1 MLNDTVVIVLN
12 GNSTWEI
19 DMPPTA
25 QEAAAAVAAAFAKK
39 PELARKHSE
48 YVLTYYATCEK
59 LRRVPL
65 PANER
70 TIAAVYYEVS
80 RTSKCLD
87 LLRRAIVVL
96 HAVFNEKNP
105 TRHPYLQTTLREH
118 RRDLRMRLRRAAL
131 RKTWNETSKRAKDRR
146 RKSAA
151 TP

>member
-1 MLNDTVVIVLN
+1 ML
-12 GNSTWEI
+12 
-19 DMPPTA
+19 PTA
-25 QEAAAAVAAAFAKK
+25 HEAAAAVAAVFTKK

-59 LRRVPL
+59 LRRTPL

-70 TIAAVYYEVS
+70 TIAAVYYEIS

-96 HAVFNEKNP
+96 HDVFNEANP
-105 TRHPYLQTTLREH
+105 TCHPYLRTILLEH
-118 RRDLRMRLRRAAL
+118 RRDLRMRLRRAA
-131 RKTWNETSKRAKDRR
+131 RHKAWNETSKRAKARR